1 MQNQRQEI
9 TQQEGDTTSD
19 ESAISMIKRI
29 FAVAHL
35 LVKAD
40 IQVQI
45 FSRKIQCSLICSSLS
60 LSY

>member
-40 IQVQI
+40 IHKRDEEAG
-45 FSRKIQCSLICSSLS
+45 SNIQPQNSMQSDL
-60 LSY
+60 